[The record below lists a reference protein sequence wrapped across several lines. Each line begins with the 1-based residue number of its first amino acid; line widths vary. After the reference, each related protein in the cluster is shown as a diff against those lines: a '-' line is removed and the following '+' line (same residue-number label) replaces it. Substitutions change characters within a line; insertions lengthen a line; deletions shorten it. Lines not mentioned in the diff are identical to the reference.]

1 MSYYGSFVLQC
12 YVLRKRVMT
21 STVGGNLANRPPA
34 LRHIHVKN
42 VPNFWDNIDFCLRSF
57 DPRQEACPLGLC
69 QGCSRHCNAAFKC
82 LIGTLSFVVCLSASL
97 LRSFRSPRVHF
108 CLAGS
113 KFMPL
118 LGHFKHLTFG
128 RIMWPCWFGLPL
140 LRCGCN
146 TMVSWDLPTQSPPCF
161 MPAISTENNLNGS
174 CTYRCKQE
182 ITCLLLWWTL

>member
-1 MSYYGSFVLQC
+1 MFINYPTNMNYYLSF
-12 YVLRKRVMT
+12 R
-21 STVGGNLANRPPA
+21 
-34 LRHIHVKN
+34 IKN
-42 VPNFWDNIDFCLRSF
+42 EPNFWGNTDFDLKS
-57 DPRQEACPLGLC
+57 QEACPLGLC
-69 QGCSRHCNAAFKC
+69 QGRSRHCNTASKC
-82 LIGTLSFVVCLSASL
+82 LIRTLSLVVCLSAPV
-97 LRSFRSPRVHF
+97 LRSFSSQRVHS

-146 TMVSWDLPTQSPPCF
+146 TTVSWDLPTQSLPCF

-174 CTYRCKQE
+174 CTHRCKQE
-182 ITCLLLWWTL
+182 ITCLLLWWTV